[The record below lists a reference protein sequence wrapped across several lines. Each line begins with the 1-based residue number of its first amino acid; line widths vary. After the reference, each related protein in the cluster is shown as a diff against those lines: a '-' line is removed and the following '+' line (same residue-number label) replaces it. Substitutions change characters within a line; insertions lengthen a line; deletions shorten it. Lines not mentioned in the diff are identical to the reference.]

1 MGALSA
7 GMARCYWLDLV
18 SLEVCSPCRTTAD
31 GRDWAVI
38 VPSYLMVI
46 VLLAYWSYAALTPLL
61 SPRFDSADLIV
72 GGSLNSLQEE
82 AANIQTS
89 TLPYR

>member
-1 MGALSA
+1 ML
-7 GMARCYWLDLV
+7 LV
-18 SLEVCSPCRTTAD
+18 GLGIHPGELFLYTGEMAD

-61 SPRFDSADLIV
+61 SPSFDSPDLIV
-72 GGSLNSLQEE
+72 GGYPLSILG
-82 AANIQTS
+82 
-89 TLPYR
+89 

>member
-1 MGALSA
+1 
-7 GMARCYWLDLV
+7 
-18 SLEVCSPCRTTAD
+18 
-31 GRDWAVI
+31 
-38 VPSYLMVI
+38 MVI

-72 GGSLNSLQEE
+72 GGSHTSLQEE

-89 TLPYR
+89 TLPYRQPNRSDITGNSLIPTPSQKLSTCLSIWSTGSCIRLANGPVI